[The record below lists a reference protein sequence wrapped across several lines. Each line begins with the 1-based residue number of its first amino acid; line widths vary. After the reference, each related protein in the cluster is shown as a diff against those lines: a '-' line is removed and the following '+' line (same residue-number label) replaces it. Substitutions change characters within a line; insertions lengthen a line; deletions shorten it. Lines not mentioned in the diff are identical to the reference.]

1 MMEYS
6 EIQEIDLAYAAG
18 LFDGEGSIS
27 IIKQNSQKDRLTPSF
42 TLVVAL
48 ANNDPQAHLFFVNKF
63 GGTVNY
69 SNRWHRTYQWKLF
82 ANEASKFLTLILP
95 YLRLKKYRASIG
107 IQFQIEKVR
116 FSDNRYPKQKFK
128 GGISIPQ
135 EEVARRE
142 ELRQQL
148 HELNFENRRY
158 IPLS

>member
-1 MMEYS
+1 MEYKK
-6 EIQEIDLAYAAG
+6 IQEIDLAYIAG

-27 IIKQNSQKDRLTPSF
+27 IIKNNNVKDRITPGF

-48 ANNDPQAHLFFVNKF
+48 ANNDFEAHQFLLEKF
-63 GGTVNY
+63 GGSVNS
-69 SNRWHRTYQWKLF
+69 SNRWYRTYQWKLL

-95 YLRLKKYRASIG
+95 YLKLKKKRAIIG

-116 FSDNRYPKQKFK
+116 FNQNRYPKQKFE
-128 GGISIPQ
+128 GGIPIP
-135 EEVARRE
+135 EKEVMRRE

-148 HELNFENRRY
+148 HELNFKNRRY